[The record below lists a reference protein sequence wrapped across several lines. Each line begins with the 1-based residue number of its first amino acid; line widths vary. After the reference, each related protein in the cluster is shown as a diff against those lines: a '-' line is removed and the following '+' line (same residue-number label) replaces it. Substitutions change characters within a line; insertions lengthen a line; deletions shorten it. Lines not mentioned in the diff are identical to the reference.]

1 MTRGVWALCMAV
13 ALTACVDRTAGQPY
27 DDAVAGWVGRSDQQL
42 IADWGD
48 PTETAPASKGGK
60 LLVYK
65 TRFFFNNANSWR
77 YCTTR
82 FQVDKKGKIV
92 GTRIERESGDL
103 ACDSGSRV

>member
-1 MTRGVWALCMAV
+1 MAV
-13 ALTACVDRTAGQPY
+13 ALTACVDRTGGQRY

-48 PTETAPASKGGK
+48 PTETAPVSKGGK

-65 TRFFFNNANSWR
+65 TRFFLNSANSWS

-92 GTRIERESGDL
+92 GSRIEREGSDL

>member
-1 MTRGVWALCMAV
+1 MAV
-13 ALTACVDRTAGQPY
+13 ALTACVDRTGGQPY

-48 PTETAPASKGGK
+48 PTETAPVSKGGK

-65 TRFFFNNANSWR
+65 TRFFLNSANSWS

-92 GTRIERESGDL
+92 GSRIEREGSDL

>member
-13 ALTACVDRTAGQPY
+13 ALTACVDGTGGKPY

-48 PTETAPASKGGK
+48 PTETAPAPKGGK

-65 TRFFFNNANSWR
+65 ARYFLNNANDWS

-92 GTRIERESGDL
+92 GTRIEREGGDL

>member
-13 ALTACVDRTAGQPY
+13 ALAACVDRTGGQPY
-27 DDAVAGWVGRSDQQL
+27 SAAVAGWVGHSDREL
-42 IADWGD
+42 IEDWGD
-48 PTETAPASKGGK
+48 PTEIGDAKGGK

-65 TRFFFNNANSWR
+65 TRYYLNNTNSWN

-92 GTRIERESGDL
+92 GTRIERAGSDL
-103 ACDSGSRV
+103 ACTDGSRV